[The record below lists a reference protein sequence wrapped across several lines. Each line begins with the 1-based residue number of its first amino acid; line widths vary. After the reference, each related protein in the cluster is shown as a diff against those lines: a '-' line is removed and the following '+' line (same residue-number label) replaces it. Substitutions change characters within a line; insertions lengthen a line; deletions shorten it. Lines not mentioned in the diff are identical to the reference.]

1 MGFIQQILSSY
12 IVGEGMDFREIQRF
26 YLEAEVMPHRSDYSP
41 DPMGFVISWAGLLL
55 LLLALKVIEGGM
67 E

>member
-1 MGFIQQILSSY
+1 
-12 IVGEGMDFREIQRF
+12 
-26 YLEAEVMPHRSDYSP
+26 MPHRSDYSP